1 MPISK
6 QGWEILI
13 VRTGTQRRPSDGK
26 VRTIGTYQVYHD
38 GKAVPGLAGMT
49 AEPRGP
55 GSTTVRSRRIA
66 QGHYPLATQSGGKYS
81 TLHYTLNANPAALR
95 RPAIELLGTAP
106 RSEDPDPSRNRLPL
120 LDRLHQ
126 PVHQPAQF
134 GRADLL
140 RGQPAAGDR
149 SDRRHEGLSWERFPK
164 EGRPAHPPRN
174 GGDRRRALGPPPR
187 PARLAGS

>member
-6 QGWEILI
+6 KGWEILI

-26 VRTIGTYQVYHD
+26 VRTLGTYQVYHD

-81 TLHYTLNANPAALR
+81 TLHYTQNPNPAALR
-95 RPAIELLGTAP
+95 RPAIELLRTAA
-106 RSEDPDPSRNRLPL
+106 RSEILIHPGIGFLSSVGCINLCTSLPNSAE
-120 LDRLHQ
+120 
-126 PVHQPAQF
+126 PI
-134 GRADLL
+134 
-140 RGQPAAGDR
+140 
-149 SDRRHEGLSWERFPK
+149 SFP
-164 EGRPAHPPRN
+164 GS
-174 GGDRRRALGPPPR
+174 RRRVIALIDDMKAFLGSAFPR
-187 PARLAGS
+187 KDGQAIPRAAAVIAGEP